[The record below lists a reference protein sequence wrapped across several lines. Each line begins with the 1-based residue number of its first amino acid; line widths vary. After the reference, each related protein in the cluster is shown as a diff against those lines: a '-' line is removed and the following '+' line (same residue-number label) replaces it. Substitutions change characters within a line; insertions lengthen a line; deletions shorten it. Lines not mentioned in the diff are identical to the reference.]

1 MKKTL
6 LFMAMALLSYA
17 GAYAQEEGEEQT
29 PPVHTRL
36 LVATIEDAKTIVAD
50 SHYTQG
56 QGDLQA
62 AIAEAEGQVE
72 SLADDAAVREAA
84 IALRRA
90 VDHFVYFNDYVD
102 ATNRIQNPSFNKDA
116 TNATTITNWTN
127 AGFKQ
132 NRRSVSYPTTRLNEE
147 GVEMTITDF
156 VEQWSNSSANGGKLA
171 GTGDINQTI
180 NGLPAGHYRLTA
192 DFIIVSQGTAD
203 IEEAEGAQF
212 YANDKAV
219 DLGLTSTLD
228 GTQAAA
234 YSIDIDLAEGEALT
248 VGFRYAELNLNW
260 LGWDNVTLT
269 YVGDPEA
276 YNSVVNAEKVAAAKG
291 ALQASITAVQEA
303 LANAEALPLGR
314 PDLQAALE
322 AATAELESTELDAL
336 QLAKS
341 NLDAA
346 LKDFNGYN
354 KYYTNMQNAIA
365 AAEALIA
372 AGELTNGV
380 EDFQEAI
387 NDAKS
392 DVALALQYAD
402 SPAEA
407 IVPLEEG
414 LADLQKA
421 EASFRIANASYSNP
435 ANVILNG
442 GMASLNGWDILLG
455 GSANPALH
463 INTSGNVE
471 GFSKP
476 FMECWVASS
485 SSTIGYY
492 GQENYAQQTVSA
504 LPDGQPLPK
513 GYYVLKA
520 AVVATQQGDAS
531 VEVSGVTLKLQDQEV
546 AVSTGNGVSKTYM
559 LGFDKQEAGGELT
572 LGLYIDAETTANW
585 IAWDEVELQFVGD
598 KDKYLEEYGI
608 AVLGE
613 SLTRLKEAV
622 AEANALMESVDPNG
636 IDIENTD
643 LYSAVDEGQYIIDNP
658 TDKDATKE
666 YIDQLLEEIAA
677 AQAAFYTSGVSP
689 KDGQSFDFSSFIQ
702 NGEFDAA
709 AGEEWTVVEAEGEG
723 TQKLPDAADCAYW
736 WFGGSTG
743 LNLIQEF
750 QQTIT
755 DMPAGNYLLDVQ
767 AGIRVD
773 MTYAV
778 NNYTAENLPNNMT
791 SCQVYANAD
800 SADVHPFFYED
811 EAKGLT
817 LESMLAM
824 TNDYDYRHGN
834 GTLIDYMLK
843 ESGLFHSYVPFTL
856 DEEGDITIGFRVE
869 LPKLGGQMPF
879 IDYFR
884 LRYFGNQQN
893 VVDLYTGVAAPAISE
908 NGLRQTSIYNL
919 AGQRVQKPTK
929 GLYIVNGRKVVVK

>member
-1 MKKTL
+1 MRKTL
-6 LFMAMALLSYA
+6 LFVTMALLSFA

-29 PPVHTRL
+29 APVHTRL
-36 LVATIEDAKTIVAD
+36 LLATIEDAKAIIAD

-56 QGDLQA
+56 QSDLQT
-62 AIAEAEGQVE
+62 AIAAAESELV
-72 SLADDAAVREAA
+72 ADDAAVREVT
-84 IALRRA
+84 IALRH
-90 VDHFVYFNDYVD
+90 VMDHFVYFNEHVD
-102 ATNRIQNPSFNKDA
+102 ATDRIQNPSFDKDNN
-116 TNATTITNWTN
+116 NATTITSWTN

-132 NRRSVSYPTTRLNEE
+132 NRRSVSYPTTRINEE
-147 GVEMTITDF
+147 GVEMTMSNF
-156 VEQWSNSSANGGKLA
+156 VEQWANASSGTGILG

-180 NGLPAGHYRLTA
+180 TGLPAGHYRLTA
-192 DFIIVSQGTAD
+192 DFMVNNQKTDLTA
-203 IEEAEGAQF
+203 IEEASGAQF
-212 YANDKAV
+212 YANDKV
-219 DLGLTSTLD
+219 VELGLTDVSG
-228 GTQAAA
+228 GTNAAA
-234 YSIDIDLAEGEALT
+234 YSIDLDLAEGEALT
-248 VGFRYAELNLNW
+248 IGFRYAELNLNW
-260 LGWDNVTLT
+260 LGWDNVTLL
-269 YVGDPEA
+269 YIGDPEA
-276 YNSVVNAEKVAAAKG
+276 YNSIVNAEKVAAAKE
-291 ALQASITAVQEA
+291 ALQASITAANEA
-303 LANAEALPLGR
+303 LAKAEDLPLGR
-314 PDLQAALE
+314 ADLQTAVD
-322 AATAELESTELDAL
+322 AATAQLESTELDAL
-336 QLAKS
+336 ELAKS
-341 NLDAA
+341 TLDAA

-354 KYYTNMQNAIA
+354 KYYTNMQKAIA

-372 AGELTNGV
+372 TGELTNGV
-380 EDFQEAI
+380 EEFQEAI
-387 NDAKS
+387 NQAKS

-421 EASFRIANASYSNP
+421 EASYRIANASYSNP
-435 ANVILNG
+435 ANVITNG
-442 GMASLNGWDILLG
+442 TMASTDGWDILVPG
-455 GSANPALH
+455 ANPGLH

-485 SSTIGYY
+485 ASSIGNY
-492 GQENYAQQTVSA
+492 GQANYAQQTISA

-520 AVVATQQGDAS
+520 AALASQQGDAN
-531 VEVSGVTLKLQDQEV
+531 VEVTGVTLKLQDQEV
-546 AVSTGNGVSKTYM
+546 VVNTANGVSKLYH
-559 LGFDKQEAGGELT
+559 LGYDKQEDGGELT
-572 LGLYIDAETTANW
+572 IGLYIDAETNANW

-622 AEANALMESVDPNG
+622 AEANALMNSVDPNG
-636 IDIENTD
+636 VDIEATD
-643 LYSAVDEGQYIIDNP
+643 LYSVVDEGQYIINNP

-666 YIDQLLEEIAA
+666 YIDQLLEEIAN
-677 AQAAFYTSGVSP
+677 AQAAFYTCGVSP
-689 KDGQSFDFSSFIQ
+689 KAGNWFDFSSFIK

-709 AGEEWTVVEAEGEG
+709 AGEEWTVVENEGDG
-723 TQKLPDAADCAYW
+723 TQKLPDASDCAYW

-750 QQTIT
+750 QQTIA

-767 AGIRVD
+767 AAVRVD
-773 MTYAV
+773 MNYAV
-778 NNYTAENLPNNMT
+778 GNYTAENLPNNMT
-791 SCQVYANAD
+791 SCQVYANTD

-811 EAKGLT
+811 AEKGLT

-843 ESGLFHSYVPFTL
+843 ETDLFHSYVPFTL
-856 DEEGDITIGFRVE
+856 SEEGDITIGFRVE

-884 LRYFGNQQN
+884 LRYFGNQEN
-893 VVDLYTGVAAPAISE
+893 ALDLYTGVTSPSVKPATAATAV
-908 NGLRQTSIYNL
+908 YNL
-919 AGQRVQKPTK
+919 NGQRVQKAIK
-929 GLYIVNGRKVVVK
+929 GLYIVNGRKVVIK